1 LYQLRAE
8 ACHSSRG
15 TRIEWRTHCSRF
27 LFSSGKHS
35 GRPLLE
41 TIEKSCYS
49 RSLSVRSFGF
59 PLSLSLAFYFSTYLS
74 YPHFTSSGVISLRL
88 AASAEISSRQVRG
101 RILTRSSD
109 CGRFTC
115 EVEKV
120 HTRTYRLHKF
130 DLLRPAVGR
139 RHGSNATRNGG
150 LVSPNHPVTRRFGD
164 RIAELS
170 DISKFPSKI
179 RHIDR
184 DGRSDGTRRR
194 IDCCTLKLDN
204 LPNRRGAILNSNFS
218 AILI

>member
-1 LYQLRAE
+1 MLFKIAFRSELRL
-8 ACHSSRG
+8 S
-15 TRIEWRTHCSRF
+15 
-27 LFSSGKHS
+27 
-35 GRPLLE
+35 PL
-41 TIEKSCYS
+41 
-49 RSLSVRSFGF
+49 SLS
-59 PLSLSLAFYFSTYLS
+59 LSLSLAFYFSTCLS
-74 YPHFTSSGVISLRL
+74 YPHFTSSGVISLQRRNFK
-88 AASAEISSRQVRG
+88 SPSSRSNLDSFLG
-101 RILTRSSD
+101 AD

-115 EVEKV
+115 EVENV

-139 RHGSNATRNGG
+139 RHGSNATRNGE
-150 LVSPNHPVTRRFGD
+150 LVSPNRPVTRRFGD

-184 DGRSDGTRRR
+184 DGSSDGTRRR